1 MIKILDKR
9 TADKIAAGEVI
20 DRPVSIIKELVENSI
35 DAGATSITIEIS
47 NGGKSY
53 IRVTDNGCGIPADE
67 VELAFKRHAT
77 SKISD
82 VSDLDSIYTLGFRG
96 EALASICAVA
106 RVEVMTKTEDA
117 KTGRRVIVE
126 GSNILENAGFGCP
139 VGTTITVRDLFYNIP
154 ARLKFLASDAA
165 EARRI
170 TDIISK
176 IALSYPD
183 IRFKMINGNKHV
195 FTTTGKG
202 IILNNIVNIYG
213 ADLSKDLIA
222 IDKKTDRFSIKGFV
236 SNPAYSLTSRIRQ
249 IFCVNGRV
257 ISSSIIERGLE
268 KAYKERLFQ
277 GRFPVAFLFISLPPE
292 EVDVNVH
299 PTKKEIRFDDNA
311 EVEDFVEASIRE
323 ALARTEAIP
332 SAKIREENIPVSKKQ
347 EPQVAK
353 PIEKPR
359 VSEPNFEYKPERK
372 SIPQGEQVDIKNLL
386 SSIRKEEEKKVEPV
400 KPEAEIKQEIKI
412 ARPFEPASLN
422 IIGSVFN
429 TYILAYDENCFYMV
443 DQHAAHER
451 VFYEKF
457 KAQYEAI
464 DKVAQQLLIP
474 LNFNVPSDVVT
485 MEDSWLPK
493 VIQMGYSIEYF
504 GNNTYMVREVPSFM
518 TPYEAESFLR
528 TLFTEFKGGKLPDN
542 QKLLDRIIMNSCK
555 AAIKGGDNISLDE
568 MNALMMQLSACENPF
583 SCPHGRP
590 VFVKMT
596 QYEIEKMFKRV
607 Q

>member
-35 DAGATSITIEIS
+35 DAGATSITVEIS

-311 EVEDFVEASIRE
+311 EVEDFVESAVRE

-332 SAKIREENIPVSKKQ
+332 SAKIREENFPVSKKQ

-412 ARPFEPASLN
+412 ARPFEPAALN

-555 AAIKGGDNISLDE
+555 AAIKGGDNISLNE

>member
-35 DAGATSITIEIS
+35 DAGATSITVEIS

-117 KTGRRVIVE
+117 KAGRRVIVE

-170 TDIISK
+170 IDMISK

-222 IDKKTDRFSIKGFV
+222 VDKKTDRFSIKGFV

-311 EVEDFVEASIRE
+311 EVEDFVESAVRE

-353 PIEKPR
+353 PIEKTR
-359 VSEPNFEYKPERK
+359 VSEPKFEYKPERK
-372 SIPQGEQVDIKNLL
+372 SIPQGEQVDIKKLL
-386 SSIRKEEEKKVEPV
+386 SYIRKEEEKKVEPV